1 MISFGFPSEKTISK
15 SHKGPGKFTSA
26 EKDRGIS
33 RFFPSS
39 EEKILCPLDN
49 QSYFVISVK
58 TACTFLF
65 GTSKCR
71 ITFMMCR
78 RLAPF
83 TMTEE
88 RLSAGL
94 WLIGLGPG
102 NLDYMSKAAIDVGKA
117 CSHRFLEGY
126 TAILPSDQE
135 VRLESF
141 IGNWER
147 IMRPQVED
155 PKELLKLAKE
165 VPVALLIVGDP
176 MQATTHI
183 DLEARCDELGINFNV
198 IPGITATALAVSLSG
213 LQSYRFGRQ
222 VTIPYSYGNYLPS
235 SPLEM
240 IYRNYENNLHT
251 LVLLDLDPTGMGVEK
266 PTPMSPIDA
275 FRILQ
280 KMEEKMEDEGNN
292 LCPQVK
298 ALDGVLLTDIS
309 LDSQKIIA
317 GNLSEITECNDGWI
331 HCLIIPSKMNQNE
344 IDAFER
350 RKIV

>member
-1 MISFGFPSEKTISK
+1 
-15 SHKGPGKFTSA
+15 
-26 EKDRGIS
+26 
-33 RFFPSS
+33 
-39 EEKILCPLDN
+39 
-49 QSYFVISVK
+49 
-58 TACTFLF
+58 
-65 GTSKCR
+65 
-71 ITFMMCR
+71 MMCR

-147 IMRPQVED
+147 IMRPQVEN

-176 MQATTHI
+176 MQATTHV
-183 DLEARCDELGINFNV
+183 DLEARCDESGINFNV
-198 IPGITATALAVSLSG
+198 IPGITATALAASLSG

-280 KMEEKMEDEGNN
+280 KMEEKMEEVGNN
-292 LCPQVK
+292 LSPQVK
-298 ALDGVLLTDIS
+298 DLDGVLLTDIS

-331 HCLIIPSKMNQNE
+331 HCLIIPTKMNQNE